1 MTTTVAFALTDVLTF
16 YVYMVGF
23 AVVLSTVF
31 VLLWHY
37 HDVS

>member
-1 MTTTVAFALTDVLTF
+1 MTTVAFSLFDILTF
-16 YVYMVGF
+16 YTYMVGF
-23 AVVLSTVF
+23 AVVLSTVL